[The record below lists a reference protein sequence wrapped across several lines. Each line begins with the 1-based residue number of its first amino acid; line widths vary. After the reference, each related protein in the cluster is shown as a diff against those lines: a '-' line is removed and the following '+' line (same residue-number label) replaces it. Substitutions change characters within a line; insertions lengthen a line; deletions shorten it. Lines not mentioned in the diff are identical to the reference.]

1 MVLYAVV
8 DVETTGS
15 RPRKASMTEIAIVVT
30 DGQRVLEEWST
41 LLKPTEPIPPDIVR
55 LTGITQNMAAQAPDF
70 ATVADQVHQ
79 MLKDK
84 VFVAHHAEFDY
95 GFVKEALKGHGV
107 EWSAER
113 VCTSRLFRKLYG
125 ERRSSLAYICSVLG
139 VRNERPH
146 RALPD
151 AMATAQ
157 IFIKMVGDYARRLGR
172 MPGARDFRSFR
183 DNTPGDPL
191 PAATGVYYLLN
202 EAGRVEYVGKAKNIA
217 QRVKQHFNDTEKG
230 RVTSRVHWKVTYS
243 EWLALIVEDAEIQRL
258 WPRLNSAQRKLPT
271 RYGLLSY
278 TDGRGNI
285 RLAIDKLQKHQV
297 ALAEFFSF
305 QEARQFLLSKV
316 RQYELNAS
324 LCGASPDRLTEYD
337 EVHNT
342 RCKALLDELS
352 TAKKQDRDLTGW
364 LRLTD
369 TDDRVQAY
377 LAFYSGLLVGYALCR
392 GGMPGVSYLH
402 RLKPGVLTPYYL
414 RMIFSQSDSKLFIR
428 DAQLAA
434 VLEAL

>member
-1 MVLYAVV
+1 MLYAVV
-8 DVETTGS
+8 DVETTGLK
-15 RPRKASMTEIAIVVT
+15 PGKASMTEIAIVVT
-30 DGQRVLEEWST
+30 DGHSVLERWCS
-41 LLKPTEPIPPDIVR
+41 LLKPTEPIPPDIAR
-55 LTGITQNMAAQAPDF
+55 LTGITHEMVAVAPDF
-70 ATVADQVHQ
+70 GAVAGRIFE

-84 VFVAHHAEFDY
+84 IFVAHHVEFDY
-95 GFVKEALKGHGV
+95 GFVKEALRGQGLHLR
-107 EWSAER
+107 AER
-113 VCTSRLFRKLYG
+113 VCTSRLFKGLYG
-125 ERRSSLAYICSVLG
+125 EKRSSLAYICSALG
-139 VRNERPH
+139 VKNERPH

-151 AMATAQ
+151 ALATARA
-157 IFIKMVGDYARRLGR
+157 FIRMFGDLGKRLGR
-172 MPGARDFRSFR
+172 MPVAGDLKRFRLDGS
-183 DNTPGDPL
+183 GDEL
-191 PAATGVYYLLN
+191 PAATGVYYLVN
-202 EAGRVEYVGKAKNIA
+202 EVGTIEYVGKAKNLA

-324 LCGASPDRLTEYD
+324 LCGASPDRLTVYD

-342 RCKALLDELS
+342 RCKAMLDELS

-434 VLEAL
+434 ALEAL

>member
-1 MVLYAVV
+1 MLYAVV
-8 DVETTGS
+8 DVETTGL
-15 RPRKASMTEIAIVVT
+15 RPGKASMTEIAIVVT
-30 DGQRVLEEWST
+30 DGHSVLERWCS
-41 LLKPTEPIPPDIVR
+41 LLKPREPIPPDIAR
-55 LTGITQNMAAQAPDF
+55 LTGITHEMVAVAPDF
-70 ATVADQVHQ
+70 GAVAGRIFE

-84 VFVAHHAEFDY
+84 IFVAHHVEFDY
-95 GFVKEALKGHGV
+95 GFVKEALRGQGLHLR
-107 EWSAER
+107 AER
-113 VCTSRLFRKLYG
+113 VCTSRLFKGLYG
-125 ERRSSLAYICSVLG
+125 EKRSSLAYICSALG
-139 VRNERPH
+139 VKNERPH

-151 AMATAQ
+151 ALATARA
-157 IFIKMVGDYARRLGR
+157 FIRMFGDLGKQLGR
-172 MPGARDFRSFR
+172 MPVAGDLERFRLNGS
-183 DNTPGDPL
+183 GDAL
-191 PAATGVYYLLN
+191 PAATGVYYLVN
-202 EAGRVEYVGKAKNIA
+202 EVGTIEYVGKAKNLA
-217 QRVKQHFNDTEKG
+217 QRVKQHFNDIEKG

-258 WPRLNSAQRKLPT
+258 WPRLNSAQRKLPA

-337 EVHNT
+337 EVHNI
-342 RCKALLDELS
+342 RCKALLEELT
-352 TAKKQDRDLTGW
+352 TARKQDRDLTGW

-369 TDDRVQAY
+369 TDDQVQAY

-392 GGMPGVSYLH
+392 GVMPGVSYLH

-414 RMIFSQSDSKLFIR
+414 RMIFSQSDSQLFIR
-428 DAQLAA
+428 DAHLAA